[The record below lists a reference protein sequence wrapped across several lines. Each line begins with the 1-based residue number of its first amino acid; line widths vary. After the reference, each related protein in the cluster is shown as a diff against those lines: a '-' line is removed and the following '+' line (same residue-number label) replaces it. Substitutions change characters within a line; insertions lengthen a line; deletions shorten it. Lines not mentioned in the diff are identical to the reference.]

1 MAELELKI
9 RSPRPRS
16 RSTAFNVD
24 RLRDRETQNESR
36 RRLSVFDGAGR
47 ETCGD
52 LEALHKRI
60 TSAARQTLGVAVS
73 GRRRWTLPSEVADL
87 VNRRRH
93 ARLTGDTPLYRSLRG
108 EVTRALR
115 DAEEARVGSRGTCL
129 RAIRDLYSRLSRLC
143 MENSVPHH
151 RPQYYQRT
159 ECPGRIRCLATLCWV
174 L

>member
-1 MAELELKI
+1 MSNSLLVAGTWFQRPESRRWTCYCNAGSGRSEIDHVLVGTRWRLLRNCRVFPSAQFHSDHRLLVAELDLKI

-24 RLRDRETQNESR
+24 RLRDRETQNEFR
-36 RRLSVFDGAGR
+36 RRLSVPGGAGR

-52 LEALHKRI
+52 WEALRNRL

-73 GRRRWTLPSEVADL
+73 GRRRWTLPPEVADL

-108 EVTRALR
+108 
-115 DAEEARVGSRGTCL
+115 
-129 RAIRDLYSRLSRLC
+129 
-143 MENSVPHH
+143 
-151 RPQYYQRT
+151 
-159 ECPGRIRCLATLCWV
+159 
-174 L
+174 